1 MAWSI
6 TYKDKQSSKLNK
18 RKEKIMKK
26 QYSCPAVDV
35 MSVQAIFAICDPSYT
50 QSFSEKEDGGVPGI
64 DDL

>member
-1 MAWSI
+1 
-6 TYKDKQSSKLNK
+6 
-18 RKEKIMKK
+18 MKK

-50 QSFSEKEDGGVPGI
+50 QVFNTDPDGAVPGI

>member
-1 MAWSI
+1 
-6 TYKDKQSSKLNK
+6 
-18 RKEKIMKK
+18 MKK

-50 QSFSEKEDGGVPGI
+50 QSLSVKEDGGVPGI